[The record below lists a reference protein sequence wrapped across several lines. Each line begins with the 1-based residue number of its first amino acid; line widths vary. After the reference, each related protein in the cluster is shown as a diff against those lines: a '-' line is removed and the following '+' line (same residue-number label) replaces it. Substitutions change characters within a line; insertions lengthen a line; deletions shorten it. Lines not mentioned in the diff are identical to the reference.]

1 MERKENIKNENMKEK
16 TSGHKKVNKNRRR
29 KIDKKKVAK
38 FLVCIILIIVIIILI
53 INGMKANA
61 KEKKAE
67 EVFGKDY
74 CDSVLHMATN
84 DLQEHICKICGA
96 EFKDSGMR
104 ADICDKCSE
113 ELDRC
118 NFCGK
123 KLTKEIKQER
133 NELLGE

>member
-1 MERKENIKNENMKEK
+1 MEKNKKEKNIKINNKKEEDY
-16 TSGHKKVNKNRRR
+16 KK
-29 KIDKKKVAK
+29 DLYKKWS
-38 FLVCIILIIVIIILI
+38 ILIIGIIIVAILGI
-53 INGMKANA
+53 LVFNSSNRNK

-67 EVFGKDY
+67 EIFGTQY

-84 DLQEHICKICGA
+84 DLQEHTCSICGKN
-96 EFKDSGMR
+96 FKDSGMR
-104 ADICDKCSE
+104 ADICDKCAE

-123 KLTKEIKQER
+123 KLSEDIKKQR

>member
-1 MERKENIKNENMKEK
+1 MEKNENIKNKDIKGKSSEN
-16 TSGHKKVNKNRRR
+16 KKVNKNRKR

-38 FLVCIILIIVIIILI
+38 FLVCVVLILVIIIVIS
-53 INGMKANA
+53 NGIKANA

-84 DLQEHICKICGA
+84 DLQEHVCKICGA

-104 ADICDKCSE
+104 ADICNECSI

>member
-1 MERKENIKNENMKEK
+1 MERKENIKNKNMKENI
-16 TSGHKKVNKNRRR
+16 SEHKKVNKSRRR

>member
-1 MERKENIKNENMKEK
+1 MKKRIFVIKVFRYI
-16 TSGHKKVNKNRRR
+16 T
-29 KIDKKKVAK
+29 
-38 FLVCIILIIVIIILI
+38 IILSLLLAIIIVISKAI
-53 INGMKANA
+53 KANA

-104 ADICDKCSE
+104 ADICDQCSE

>member
-1 MERKENIKNENMKEK
+1 MERKENIKNGNIKEK
-16 TSGHKKVNKNRRR
+16 SSEHKKTNKKR
-29 KIDKKKVAK
+29 KIDKKKVIK
-38 FLVCIILIIVIIILI
+38 FLVFVILIIVIIILI
-53 INGMKANA
+53 SNGIKANA

-104 ADICDKCSE
+104 EDICDKCSE

>member
-1 MERKENIKNENMKEK
+1 MEKKKKEKNIKINNKKEEDY
-16 TSGHKKVNKNRRR
+16 KK
-29 KIDKKKVAK
+29 DLYKKWS
-38 FLVCIILIIVIIILI
+38 ILIIGIIIVAILGI
-53 INGMKANA
+53 LVFNSSNRNK

-67 EVFGKDY
+67 EIFGTQY

-84 DLQEHICKICGA
+84 DLQEHTCSICGKN
-96 EFKDSGMR
+96 FKDSGMR
-104 ADICDKCSE
+104 ADICDKCAE

-123 KLTKEIKQER
+123 KLSEDIKKQR

>member
-1 MERKENIKNENMKEK
+1 MEKNKKEK
-16 TSGHKKVNKNRRR
+16 NR
-29 KIDKKKVAK
+29 KINNKKEEDYKK
-38 FLVCIILIIVIIILI
+38 DLYKKWSILIIGIIIVAILGI
-53 INGMKANA
+53 LVFNSSNRNK

-67 EVFGKDY
+67 EIFGTQY

-84 DLQEHICKICGA
+84 DLQEHTCSICGKN
-96 EFKDSGMR
+96 FKDSGMR
-104 ADICDKCSE
+104 ADICDKCAE

-123 KLTKEIKQER
+123 KLSEDIKKQR

>member
-1 MERKENIKNENMKEK
+1 MERKENIKSENIREK
-16 TSGHKKVNKNRRR
+16 TSGYKKVNKNRRR

-38 FLVCIILIIVIIILI
+38 FLVCVVLILVIIIVIS
-53 INGMKANA
+53 NGIKANA

-84 DLQEHICKICGA
+84 DLQEHVCKICGA

-104 ADICDKCSE
+104 ADICNECSI